1 MQIFSFLSKY
11 FRRSVK
17 IFITN
22 HFSMTQEQDS
32 LVLIMERVYYANILD
47 MTNALEKALDEADI
61 LDFTKE
67 IHREVC
73 DNIKSVLAFVHTSET
88 VVDELLPK
96 ETIKTALKGIKQ
108 KMKLQLEQ
116 AMTDLPTSDLCEV
129 YRGHVFNVEY
139 LCELFIAYETRH
151 QCQNGDIDEEYRK
164 AYVILVGLLC
174 TYKTLVDH
182 FEN

>member
-22 HFSMTQEQDS
+22 HFSMAQEQDS

-47 MTNALEKALDEADI
+47 MTNALEQALDEADI

-73 DNIKSVLAFVHTSET
+73 AKIKNILAFVET
-88 VVDELLPK
+88 PETIVHELLPT
-96 ETIKTALKGIKQ
+96 ETIKTVLKGIKLQ
-108 KMKLQLEQ
+108 VKLQLEQ
-116 AMTDLPTSDLCEV
+116 AMTDVSTSDLCEV

-139 LCELFIAYETRH
+139 ICQLFTAYETRH

-182 FEN
+182 FQN